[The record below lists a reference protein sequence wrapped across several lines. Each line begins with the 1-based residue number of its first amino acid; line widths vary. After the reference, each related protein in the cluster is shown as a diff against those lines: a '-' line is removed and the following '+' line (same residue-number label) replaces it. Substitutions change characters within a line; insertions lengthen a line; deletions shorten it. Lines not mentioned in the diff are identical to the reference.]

1 MVKLNVKKLLLVTLL
16 LSSCINGKS
25 LNDLNFCREY
35 EDYIIYNLQVLNT
48 IDSAVENEYIFIQ
61 ELQIKENYLYEAYPD
76 LDNLTKEEKDNFDTE
91 YDLLVSEI
99 RKSIIKME
107 KNINQYAEN
116 KQQFTNDLE
125 SINFFY
131 KENSPYTTPH
141 YSVTENYVFQII
153 DMTILSHESLEKLI
167 KIYNDN
173 NFKSAY
179 SALTINTLNKEEGT
193 IFEKSTED
201 YLRRVGRAFN
211 YKRYFSQEY
220 VTYHDEIYESSE
232 CFTDLSNKATIAN
245 K

>member
-16 LSSCINGKS
+16 LSNCINGQS

-61 ELQIKENYLYEAYPD
+61 ELQIKESYLYEAYPD
-76 LDNLTKEEKDNFDTE
+76 LDNLTEEEKDNFDTE

-99 RKSIIKME
+99 RKSIIRME
-107 KNINQYAEN
+107 KNIDQYAEN

-125 SINFFY
+125 NINFFY

-141 YSVTENYVFQII
+141 YSVTENHILQII

-167 KIYNDN
+167 KIYDDN

-179 SALTINTLNKEEGT
+179 SDLAINTLNKEEGA

-211 YKRYFSQEY
+211 YNKYFFQEY
-220 VTYHDEIYESSE
+220 VTNHDEIYESSE
-232 CFTDLSNKATIAN
+232 CFTDLSNKAILTD